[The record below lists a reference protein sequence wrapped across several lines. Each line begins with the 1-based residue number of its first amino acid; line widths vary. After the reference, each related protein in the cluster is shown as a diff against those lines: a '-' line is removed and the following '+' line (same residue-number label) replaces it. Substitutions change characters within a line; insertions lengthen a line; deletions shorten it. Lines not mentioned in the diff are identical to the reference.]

1 MAKNSEEKQM
11 SLWADSHANPSQS
24 QAGKKEKRTT
34 GISGLKCYELLP
46 TLNLGSLLERTCQA
60 LLTCKVDSKLVSL
73 TWKTKVTKY
82 NVLIFQLAVGK
93 PCTEDIESSSSQL
106 WATPQAMDGLRGNQ
120 IRPRDQLS
128 KKAKKGGCSNLRE
141 QVFWATPN
149 TMDHLPARK
158 QDECSTNQK
167 NRKGRSRSG
176 NLREQAVHPKMW
188 PTPRVSDTE
197 GGIAKGVE
205 KRRGHYS
212 RKNKKGMRW
221 GVKLK
226 DAVDYEEKQKMYPTP
241 RSREGNA
248 GKAGSKGSI
257 HNAKRGYLDGVVQ
270 EMYPTPTARDHK
282 DTGKAVINSE
292 RNLLPQNI
300 AKKNKRRWL
309 KGGCALN
316 SEWVEWLMG
325 FPPGWTDEDNDK
337 DMKLTHWEQQ
347 WDVEPDNIPRVIQHG
362 KARVARLKALGNAV
376 VPQMAQVIGACILK
390 ALKK

>member
-11 SLWADSHANPSQS
+11 SLWADAHASPSQL
-24 QAGKKEKRTT
+24 QAGGKAKRTT

-106 WATPQAMDGLRGNQ
+106 
-120 IRPRDQLS
+120 
-128 KKAKKGGCSNLRE
+128 
-141 QVFWATPN
+141 WATPN

-221 GVKLK
+221 GVKL
-226 DAVDYEEKQKMYPTP
+226 
-241 RSREGNA
+241 
-248 GKAGSKGSI
+248 
-257 HNAKRGYLDGVVQ
+257 
-270 EMYPTPTARDHK
+270 
-282 DTGKAVINSE
+282 
-292 RNLLPQNI
+292 
-300 AKKNKRRWL
+300 
-309 KGGCALN
+309 
-316 SEWVEWLMG
+316 
-325 FPPGWTDEDNDK
+325 
-337 DMKLTHWEQQ
+337 
-347 WDVEPDNIPRVIQHG
+347 
-362 KARVARLKALGNAV
+362 
-376 VPQMAQVIGACILK
+376 
-390 ALKK
+390 